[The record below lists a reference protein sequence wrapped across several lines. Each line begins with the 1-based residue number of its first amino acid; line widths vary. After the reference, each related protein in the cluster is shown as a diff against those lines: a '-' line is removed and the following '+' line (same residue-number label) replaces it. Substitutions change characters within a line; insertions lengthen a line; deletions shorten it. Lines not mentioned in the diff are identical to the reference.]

1 MVGISLLTLVP
12 GVFGGSA
19 VYSEALLQAL
29 SRVGELEY
37 GVFVPTIAREAGD
50 GLPTTVVGGYAA
62 SRTTPGRLAAMTR
75 ATLFPGTVRRE
86 LDPGR
91 LQALHYP
98 LTVMVPTVDQVP
110 SVTTVHDVL
119 HVVYPRFFTRTERAY
134 RWLIYR
140 RLANSSRLVI
150 APSEHSKELL
160 TRKVGVRAERVRV
173 IPHGVDHKRFSP
185 DTQVREEFLFYP
197 ADYYP
202 HKNHERLL
210 QAFARVR
217 RTRPDLRLVL
227 AGRGLERLPDAPAV
241 EIRSRVT
248 PDDLV
253 DLYHRSSAL
262 VFPSLHETFGLPP
275 LEAMAC
281 GCPVAS
287 SNAGSLPEVC
297 GDAARYF
304 DPTSVDE
311 MAASIVDVLA
321 TQAELG
327 AQGLERAAQFD
338 WDRSA
343 RSHDAVYRELLAL
356 G

>member
-62 SRTTPGRLAAMTR
+62 SRTAPGRLAAMTR

-86 LDPGR
+86 LDPAQ
-91 LQALHYP
+91 LEALHYP

-140 RLANSSRLVI
+140 RIAHSSRLVI
-150 APSEHSKELL
+150 APSEHSKDLL
-160 TRKVGVRAERVRV
+160 IHEIGVPADRIRV
-173 IPHGVDHKRFSP
+173 IPHGIDHERFSP
-185 DTQVREEFLFYP
+185 GTGLREPLLFYP

-202 HKNHERLL
+202 HKNHHRLL
-210 QAFARVR
+210 EAFAVLR
-217 RTRPDLRLVL
+217 REHPDLRLVL
-227 AGRGLERLPDAPAV
+227 TGRGLERLRSARGV
-241 EIRSRVT
+241 EVRSRVS
-248 PDDLV
+248 PDELV
-253 DLYHRSSAL
+253 DLYRRSAAV

-297 GDAARYF
+297 GDAAVYF
-304 DPTSVDE
+304 DPDSTDE
-311 MAASIVDVLA
+311 IVTAILDVLA
-321 TQAELG
+321 RPDEL
-327 AQGLERAAQFD
+327 AALGLQRAAAFD
-338 WDRSA
+338 WERSA
-343 RSHDAVYRELLAL
+343 RTHEDVYRELAPLR
-356 G
+356 